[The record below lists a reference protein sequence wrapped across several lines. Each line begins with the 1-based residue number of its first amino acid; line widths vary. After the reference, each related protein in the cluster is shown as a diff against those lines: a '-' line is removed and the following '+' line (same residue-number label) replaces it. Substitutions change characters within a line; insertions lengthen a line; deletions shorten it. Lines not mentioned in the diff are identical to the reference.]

1 MAYNVFKR
9 PMFKRGGS
17 TTGTGIMSHVEPRT
31 IGGGAISG
39 NNMPNNRTGFQLPI
53 LTIGEGMAS
62 ELARGKPGFTSTPFA
77 QYSSPIG
84 PQNVSGPE
92 RFLSYLKRFGTR
104 FPKTAAVGPYA
115 AGAGV
120 GIGLGALTD
129 FYARSTKTPEEYKRL
144 KEMSEFGIMD
154 ETNLDV
160 GDALAYIKA
169 GGEIGEAP
177 GFFPRG
183 GKKKFFEEKG
193 LDPETGL
200 PLEGERTF
208 GGALSLDEIA
218 KISQKQSEKQ
228 KLLETKETIKDEPAY
243 EGTDIKSEVKRE
255 SEMLRELL
263 KDDKYSRGEAALI
276 IAGALAEPGTFADKV
291 KKATELAAPVARKR
305 REEDKA
311 ITLAAYKL
319 AKEKEQQQIKAGKE
333 TDYMRNMRDVAR
345 SRVGKPGY
353 EGKSE
358 REILDQLLGAKTE
371 DAEARYYYLKS
382 AGKEIDN
389 RTEDII
395 ETKKELAKLEPGSS
409 KYEKKKAELDEML
422 RIFDIKYSSLPEF
435 KTIYKGRK
443 EALGLKEGG
452 RVNRAMGSDEDGET
466 SDIVSSQVSFT
477 PETTTKDSISNET
490 VVEKPVENLTFAEL
504 RDRLPPEITD
514 DVVQMLAS
522 SEEALQDFAYIR
534 TQEDVN
540 QFNVK
545 YGVNLV
551 IPPTQ
556 A

>member
-17 TTGTGIMSHVEPRT
+17 TTGTGIMSHVEPRVNAAMGFPNFGVT
-31 IGGGAISG
+31 QMPPQSQLDAFRQAEIDRQNRLSKGFNILGPAFTMPEDYPGTVSDYRNMLRQQQQAEKEFEQNISG
-39 NNMPNNRTGFQLPI
+39 GIAQLQ
-53 LTIGEGMAS
+53 
-62 ELARGKPGFTSTPFA
+62 PGQSAFDAVFA
-77 QYSSPIG
+77 P
-84 PQNVSGPE
+84 V
-92 RFLSYLKRFGTR
+92 
-104 FPKTAAVGPYA
+104 
-115 AGAGV
+115 
-120 GIGLGALTD
+120 
-129 FYARSTKTPEEYKRL
+129 
-144 KEMSEFGIMD
+144 
-154 ETNLDV
+154 
-160 GDALAYIKA
+160 DAEIIK
-169 GGEIGEAP
+169 
-177 GFFPRG
+177 
-183 GKKKFFEEKG
+183 
-193 LDPETGL
+193 
-200 PLEGERTF
+200 
-208 GGALSLDEIA
+208 
-218 KISQKQSEKQ
+218 QKAEKQ

-358 REILDQLLGAKTE
+358 REILNQLLGAKTE

-435 KTIYKGRK
+435 ETIYKGRK

-534 TQEDVN
+534 TQQDIN

>member
-17 TTGTGIMSHVEPRT
+17 TTGTGIMSHVEPRVNAAMGFPNFGVT
-31 IGGGAISG
+31 QMPPQSQLDAFRQAEIDRQNRLSKGFNILGPAFTMPEDYPGTVSDYRNMLRQQQQAEKEFEQNISG
-39 NNMPNNRTGFQLPI
+39 GIAQLQ
-53 LTIGEGMAS
+53 
-62 ELARGKPGFTSTPFA
+62 PGQSAFEAVFA
-77 QYSSPIG
+77 P
-84 PQNVSGPE
+84 VD
-92 RFLSYLKRFGTR
+92 
-104 FPKTAAVGPYA
+104 A
-115 AGAGV
+115 
-120 GIGLGALTD
+120 
-129 FYARSTKTPEEYKRL
+129 
-144 KEMSEFGIMD
+144 EM
-154 ETNLDV
+154 
-160 GDALAYIKA
+160 IK
-169 GGEIGEAP
+169 
-177 GFFPRG
+177 
-183 GKKKFFEEKG
+183 
-193 LDPETGL
+193 
-200 PLEGERTF
+200 
-208 GGALSLDEIA
+208 
-218 KISQKQSEKQ
+218 QKAEKQ

-276 IAGALAEPGTFADKV
+276 IAGALAEPGSFSDKV

-435 KTIYKGRK
+435 ETIYKGRK

>member
-17 TTGTGIMSHVEPRT
+17 TTGTGIMSHVEPKT
-31 IGGGAISG
+31 IGGGTISG
-39 NNMPNNRTGFQLPI
+39 NNMFNNRTGFQAPI

-92 RFLSYLKRFGTR
+92 RFLSNLKRYGTR
-104 FPKTAAVGPYA
+104 FPKTATAGIYG
-115 AGAGV
+115 AGAGL
-120 GIGLGALTD
+120 GMGLGALTD
-129 FYARSTKTPEEYKRL
+129 FYAQSTKTPEEYRRL
-144 KEMSEFGIMD
+144 QEMSEFGIMD

-160 GDALAYIKA
+160 GEAMKYIEE
-169 GGEIGEAP
+169 GGEIGKAP

-183 GKKKFFEEKG
+183 GKKKFFEDRN

-200 PLEGERTF
+200 PLEGEKISD
-208 GGALSLDEIA
+208 GALLLDELDTEEL
-218 KISQKQSEKQ
+218 KKQ
-228 KLLETKETIKDEPAY
+228 KLLEDKPDPGKDKPAY
-243 EGTDIKSEVKRE
+243 EGTDIKSEVRKE

-263 KDDKYSRGEAALI
+263 KDDKYSKGEAALI
-276 IAGALAEPGTFADKV
+276 IAGALAEPGSFSDKI
-291 KKATELAAPVARKR
+291 KKATELAAPVARR
-305 REEDKA
+305 TREEDKA

-319 AKEKEQQQIKAGKE
+319 AKEKEQQQIKAGTLPKE
-333 TDYMRNMRDVAR
+333 LMYLQEQARLLSKEKGTTQAEEYKNLILQDVNLDMATKRAVDTLLTPQGIGETNKLINTIKGAR
-345 SRVGKPGY
+345 GR
-353 EGKSE
+353 
-358 REILDQLLGAKTE
+358 R
-371 DAEARYYYLKS
+371 AEAVSK
-382 AGKEIDN
+382 GKDTAKID
-389 RTEDII
+389 
-395 ETKKELAKLEPGSS
+395 KELEGYMS
-409 KYEKKKAELDEML
+409 
-422 RIFDIKYSSLPEF
+422 EF
-435 KTIYKGRK
+435 ETLKNTKGF
-443 EALGLKEGG
+443 AIAFPQYMNFKEGG
-452 RVNRAMGSDEDGET
+452 RVKRAIGSDEDGET
-466 SDIVSSQVSFT
+466 SDIISSQVSFT
-477 PETTTKDSISNET
+477 PETTTKDSMTNET
-490 VVEKPVENLTFAEL
+490 VVEKPVENLSFAEL

-534 TQEDVN
+534 TQQDIN